1 MKNTKIL
8 SLVNQKGGVAKT
20 TSTINLAAALSKL
33 GKKVLVIDLDPQG
46 NCTIGSGIELNELKY
61 GTYNL
66 LLENTEAKDCI
77 IKGPVYDIIGTDI
90 KLAGAEL
97 IIISKIARES
107 LLKHKLEKLG
117 GYDFIL
123 IDCPP
128 SLSLLTVNA
137 LTASTSAYVPVSA
150 SVFAVG
156 GISQLTETI
165 DSIKILN
172 RDLEIKGVFLTR
184 FDKREKFNFIVED
197 ALIEMFGEKVLKNKI
212 RVCADINKSQ
222 VQGIDIFSH
231 NPKARSAEDYMELA
245 KEVIVLE
252 K

>member
-1 MKNTKIL
+1 MKKTTIL

-46 NCTIGSGIELNELKY
+46 NCTVGSGIDLTNLKY

-66 LLENTEAKDCI
+66 LLENTPAEDCI
-77 IKGPVYDIIGTDI
+77 IKRDSYDIIGTDI

-107 LLKHKLEKLG
+107 LLKHKLDKLT

-156 GISQLTETI
+156 GITQLSDTI

-172 RDLEIKGVFLTR
+172 KDLEIKGVFLTR
-184 FDKREKFNFIVED
+184 FDKREKFNYMVED
-197 ALIEMFGEKVLKNKI
+197 ALLQMFEEKLLKTKI

-222 VQGIDIFSH
+222 VQGVDIFTH
-231 NPKARSAEDYMELA
+231 NPKARSAEDYMQLA
-245 KEVIVLE
+245 QEVIELE